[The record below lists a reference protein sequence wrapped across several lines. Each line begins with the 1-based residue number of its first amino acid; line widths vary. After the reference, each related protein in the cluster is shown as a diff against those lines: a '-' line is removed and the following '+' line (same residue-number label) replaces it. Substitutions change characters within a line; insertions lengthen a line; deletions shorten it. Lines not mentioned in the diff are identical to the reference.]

1 MGCRC
6 TRRRRRSSGEARRR
20 GPHPRFID
28 ATASC
33 EPSPGSAVGHA
44 LAGQPRCRQR
54 FRAGSEKSPSS
65 RCPQAAAAC
74 GALHATSDYMPASQA
89 RTGIRHEE
97 GPGAARERAA
107 PLRHSAAHCR
117 VENHT
122 HAAQARLH
130 THVCAIE
137 HLLTTNLRL
146 CQNARHRTSL
156 AAAADMK
163 LRCSGRHEA
172 QVRGDA
178 VHARENTSPARIGLA
193 AQPGSWWWRL
203 RSPKKLVHTFLS
215 EHADLGACYGAR
227 GHNGPDDGD
236 FVPAARKARRLDVL
250 KQHQP
255 AARCTHPLPICPLR
269 RPAGGP
275 STAFSSRLLDSL
287 ASLPFGG
294 CNVQ

>member
-6 TRRRRRSSGEARRR
+6 TRRWRRSSGRARRR
-20 GPHPRFID
+20 GLHPRFMD
-28 ATASC
+28 AKASC
-33 EPSPGSAVGHA
+33 EPSPGSAVVHA
-44 LAGQPRCRQR
+44 PAGQPRCRQR

-74 GALHATSDYMPASQA
+74 SALHAPSAYMPASQA

-97 GPGAARERAA
+97 GPGVARERAA
-107 PLRHSAAHCR
+107 PLRHSAARCR
-117 VENHT
+117 VANRT

-130 THVCAIE
+130 TRVCAIEHLLTTNLRLCQNARHRTSLAAAADTKLRYAAMVYTRAKTLARKAACGALHAPSAYMPASQARTGIRHEEGPGPARERAAPLRHSAARCRVANRTHAAQARLHTRVCAIE

-178 VHARENTSPARIGLA
+178 VHARENTSP
-193 AQPGSWWWRL
+193 
-203 RSPKKLVHTFLS
+203 
-215 EHADLGACYGAR
+215 D
-227 GHNGPDDGD
+227 
-236 FVPAARKARRLDVL
+236 
-250 KQHQP
+250 
-255 AARCTHPLPICPLR
+255 
-269 RPAGGP
+269 
-275 STAFSSRLLDSL
+275 
-287 ASLPFGG
+287 
-294 CNVQ
+294 

>member
-1 MGCRC
+1 MGQALYHDGACTCATLANLTQKVGLPGREKFEPQFAFSRPKTSIRPRSCLTWQERRRLLHSRRHVRRCAATSEFMAYSMGCRC
-6 TRRRRRSSGEARRR
+6 TRRRRRSSGGARRR

-44 LAGQPRCRQR
+44 PAGQPRCWQR
-54 FRAGSEKSPSS
+54 FRAGSKKSPSS

-74 GALHATSDYMPASQA
+74 GALHAPSAYMPASQA

-107 PLRHSAAHCR
+107 PLRHSAARCR
-117 VENHT
+117 VENRT
-122 HAAQARLH
+122 HAAQARLR

-163 LRCSGRHEA
+163 LRY
-172 QVRGDA
+172 A
-178 VHARENTSPARIGLA
+178 VLLYTRAKT
-193 AQPGSWWWRL
+193 Q
-203 RSPKKLVHTFLS
+203 RS
-215 EHADLGACYGAR
+215 R
-227 GHNGPDDGD
+227 
-236 FVPAARKARRLDVL
+236 
-250 KQHQP
+250 
-255 AARCTHPLPICPLR
+255 
-269 RPAGGP
+269 
-275 STAFSSRLLDSL
+275 
-287 ASLPFGG
+287 
-294 CNVQ
+294 